1 MIGSSHG
8 STRGCALLKQ
18 EAESAEFSL
27 LPGTHSNISV
37 EAKNGRKTVQPD
49 LIVKTKSVYCVVE
62 AKGLRRSSFQH
73 RQLARE
79 FRLAHT
85 AEDKIPQQTPLLLL
99 VLTRPPLVLIQ
110 GKGRQS
116 LETAIMAGLREE
128 ISPEEMSGWQEKI
141 RETVT
146 WITWSDIDRIV
157 QRNFNAMNIADRSVQ
172 ASIKRLVQSI
182 SEFH

>member
-1 MIGSSHG
+1 M
-8 STRGCALLKQ
+8 
-18 EAESAEFSL
+18 
-27 LPGTHSNISV
+27 
-37 EAKNGRKTVQPD
+37 
-49 LIVKTKSVYCVVE
+49 
-62 AKGLRRSSFQH
+62 
-73 RQLARE
+73 
-79 FRLAHT
+79 
-85 AEDKIPQQTPLLLL
+85 